1 MPRDIDS
8 MLNDRLSGK
17 KKSSGLSR
25 TSGFG
30 NSGGMSRG
38 GMSSGLGMS
47 SGMGMKKGSKSCLK
61 KSVSMAAGMGS
72 RKVSLGNARR
82 GISFDKFDRVLEI
95 EHINDMPESQINA
108 VWMKPEES
116 RKIRKDAIKIVE
128 EVNSGMV
135 KSDSVEGFR
144 GLEGHTDDALRER
157 QEIRDNV
164 YDAVLGLQEFQ
175 RRRGVNLPNAMAD
188 IYKRHSARAQREA
201 QKMAIRDTMEILSGE
216 QTYTLK

>member
-17 KKSSGLSR
+17 KKSSGGLSR

-30 NSGGMSRG
+30 TASNGMSGTLGGMG
-38 GMSSGLGMS
+38 A
-47 SGMGMKKGSKSCLK
+47 KKGSKSCLK
-61 KSVSMAAGMGS
+61 KCVSVAGMGT
-72 RKVSLGNARR
+72 RKVSMGGARR
-82 GISFDKFDRVLEI
+82 GISFDKFDRVLET

-116 RKIRKDAIKIVE
+116 RQIRKDAIRIVE
-128 EVNSGMV
+128 EVNSGMA
-135 KSDSVEGFR
+135 SRNSMEEFR
-144 GLEGHTDDALRER
+144 GLEGHTDDALRVR

-201 QKMAIRDTMEILSGE
+201 QKMAIRDTMEILSGN
-216 QTYTLK
+216 